1 MALKAVCS
9 SSDALCTVSDME
21 VCPGLD
27 LQLHLCCMKAMLCA
41 PLVLSKGLAITIGQ
55 HTASLSQDSSAA
67 ACAVSRRRS
76 DFANTMVSPS
86 NLTGKG
92 LYWRCPFGVT

>member
-27 LQLHLCCMKAMLCA
+27 LQLHLCCMKAML
-41 PLVLSKGLAITIGQ
+41 VVSKGLAITIGQ

-92 LYWRCPFGVT
+92 LY